1 MFKYFCYSDLV
12 SRSNSAE
19 LNPPIYRLPYGYRS
33 LWKLWEKVYN
43 FQTEMV
49 QKKTYELTRNGNIF
63 VLLCGSG
70 VPLNSASY

>member
-49 QKKTYELTRNGNIF
+49 QKKRMN
-63 VLLCGSG
+63 
-70 VPLNSASY
+70 